1 MDRARVTPA
10 PLDPRPRALR
20 LALAF
25 LLLALASPGSVTQSG
40 SAVLAFAA
48 FALWAA
54 TASRPGRGAGL
65 LEVVFGGLAW
75 AWITSWAAYVWWGTM
90 LVMGPGMGLYM
101 LFAGASL
108 RRLARFLPLALAA
121 PLAWMLS
128 EGVRAVLPPPFGYQ
142 WMRQGTHLHD
152 AIWIAGS
159 ARVWG
164 IEGLSYVLI
173 AAAGLAADLLERR
186 RPTALAWVSG
196 LAPGILGVALAALV
210 HAPALVAGPR
220 LLLVQPAIPQARKMQ
235 GRNPVQLFDE
245 LTELTRSGLKA
256 IESAGHPPPDLV
268 CWSETMYPHF
278 IAAPGLMADVERGVR
293 FPEWMSVEWGPDQFR
308 TVGAIQRAWV
318 DELLLGAK
326 NGRGVLPQGTA
337 FLTGAE
343 YLAAVDGVVRRQNA
357 VLLWPAAGEVRGP
370 VSKLVLVPGAETMLG
385 LERIGAVR
393 SAIRQVAGYLPDLY
407 TDPSAARTLELT
419 GRSGRTWRFSAAVC
433 FDNAF
438 DAPFTQPL
446 RAGSVDFHLVASNEA
461 WFRSSLE
468 LDQMIAFSRLEAIA
482 TGRAV
487 VRCTNSGVTALL
499 LPDGREAARLVVQ
512 GRDREVPGT
521 LEVEVPVPESAEAAA
536 ARTPFVRW
544 EHGWSALWIVA
555 PALLIAWERL
565 RRRRTPVP
573 VTQPVHGVGPG
584 PRSGSR
590 SGALRGPTEP

>member
-1 MDRARVTPA
+1 VTPA
-10 PLDPRPRALR
+10 PLEPRARAIR

-25 LLLALASPGSVTQSG
+25 LLLALASPGSVIPSG
-40 SAVLAFAA
+40 SGVLAFAA
-48 FALWAA
+48 LALWAA
-54 TASRPGRGAGL
+54 TASRPGRRAGL

-142 WMRQGTHLHD
+142 WMRQGTHLH
-152 AIWIAGS
+152 AASWIAGS

-186 RPTALAWVSG
+186 RPTTLAWVGG
-196 LAPGILGVALAALV
+196 LAPGTLGVLLAAFV

-220 LLLVQPAIPQARKMQ
+220 LLLVQPAIPQARKME
-235 GRNPVQLFDE
+235 GRNPVELFDD
-245 LTELTRSGLKA
+245 LTELTRNGLKA
-256 IESAGHPPPDLV
+256 IESAGHPAPDLV
-268 CWSETMYPHF
+268 CWSETMLPAF
-278 IAAPGLMADVERGVR
+278 IGSPDLMADVERGAR
-293 FPEWMSVEWGPDQFR
+293 FPEWMRVDWGPNQFR
-308 TVGAIQRAWV
+308 TVGAIQRMWV
-318 DELLLGAK
+318 DERMLGAH
-326 NGRGVLPQGTA
+326 GASGILPKGTA

-343 YLAAVDGVVRRQNA
+343 YLAAIDGVVRRQNA
-357 VLLWPAAGEVRGP
+357 VLLWPAPGEPRGP

-393 SAIRQVAGYLPDLY
+393 GAIRQLAGYLPDLY
-407 TDPSAARTLELT
+407 SDPSAARTLELP
-419 GRSGRTWRFSAAVC
+419 GRSGRTWRFSVAVC

-438 DAPFTQPL
+438 DAPFTRPL
-446 RAGSVDFHLVASNEA
+446 RAGAVDFHLVASNEA

-487 VRCTNSGVTALL
+487 VRCTNSGVTSLL
-499 LPDGREAARLVVQ
+499 LPDGSEQARLVVQ
-512 GRDREVPGT
+512 GSDREVPGT
-521 LEVEVPVPESAEAAA
+521 LEVVVPIPATAEAAA

-544 EHGWSALWIVA
+544 EHVWSALWIAA
-555 PALLIAWERL
+555 PVALLAWDRV
-565 RRRRTPVP
+565 RRRRRAVAVTP
-573 VTQPVHGVGPG
+573 PVHGVGPA

-590 SGALRGPTEP
+590 SGAACGPTEP